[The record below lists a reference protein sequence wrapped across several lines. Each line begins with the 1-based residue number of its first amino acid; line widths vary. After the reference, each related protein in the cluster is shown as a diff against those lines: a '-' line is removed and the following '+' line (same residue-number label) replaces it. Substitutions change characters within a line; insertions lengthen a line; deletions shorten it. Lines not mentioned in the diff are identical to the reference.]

1 MDDNF
6 NFDPKKTNPTPQTTT
21 TSFHSQ
27 KSFHPF
33 FFLHS
38 VLFFVFVFVLRK
50 VDAVDISVPEVFLGG
65 IAGATLVF
73 YFSGQCMTAVG
84 LLEQQI
90 WGAGAGNLWLK
101 SSIPLRIQ
109 ICPKNPGFPQ
119 SYSGDGML
127 RPSILL

>member
-6 NFDPKKTNPTPQTTT
+6 NFDPKKTIPQVFTHKHHFTRV
-21 TSFHSQ
+21 
-27 KSFHPF
+27 F
-33 FFLHS
+33 FS
-38 VLFFVFVFVLRK
+38 ILFCFVVVVFVLRK

-101 SSIPLRIQ
+101 KSSIPLRIQ